1 MSKQDLLKPT
11 NDYVFGRIFGYK
23 GNEIIT
29 QGLLE
34 AITEDKYQSLEIA
47 SSVPTLKELQDDKVG
62 ILDLKVTADNNTNF
76 DIEMQVASCDYMAD
90 RILWYWSNLYYN
102 SINKGQEYIK
112 TKKTIA
118 ILIADFNLKNLAKI
132 HNYHTSWHI
141 REDAFSEIILT
152 EKLEIHIIELKKL
165 EVNNNQKGK
174 NRELE
179 NWLKFILNP
188 EEMEE
193 IDMSEDIKAAKRVL
207 EQISK
212 DENEREK
219 AYLRDK
225 YIRDWNSRVNEGYDY
240 GKAAGMI
247 EGRAEGIKEGRK
259 EGIKEGRKEG
269 ITEGRLQEKY
279 EIAKKM
285 LKEKITI
292 ECIMDVTGL
301 TKEEIEKLKN
311 NSHKKGCKR

>member
-1 MSKQDLLKPT
+1 M
-11 NDYVFGRIFGYK
+11 N
-23 GNEIIT
+23 II
-29 QGLLE
+29 
-34 AITEDKYQSLEIA
+34 
-47 SSVPTLKELQDDKVG
+47 SVPTLKELQDDKVG
-62 ILDLKVTADNNTNF
+62 ILDLKVTADSNTNF

-102 SINKGQEYIK
+102 SINKGQEYKK

-118 ILIADFNLKNLAKI
+118 ILIADFNLKNLVKI
-132 HNYHTSWHI
+132 HKYHTAWHI
-141 REDAFSEIILT
+141 REDEFSEIILT
-152 EKLEIHIIELKKL
+152 DKLEIHIIELKKL
-165 EVNNNQKGK
+165 EVNNNQKSK
-174 NRELE
+174 HKKLE

-212 DENEREK
+212 DEKEREK

-225 YIRDWNSRVNEGYDY
+225 YIRDWNSRVNEGYEY

-247 EGRAEGIKEGRK
+247 EGRK
-259 EGIKEGRKEG
+259 EGIAQGVAQGIAKGMAQGRIQGIAQGRVEGKAEG
-269 ITEGRLQEKY
+269 KLQEKY
-279 EIAKKM
+279 EIAKK
-285 LKEKITI
+285 LLSQNIDI
-292 ECIMDVTGL
+292 EIIVKCTGL

-311 NSHKKGCKR
+311 NS

>member
-1 MSKQDLLKPT
+1 MSKQELLKLT

-23 GNEIIT
+23 GNEFIT

-34 AITEDKYQSLEIA
+34 AITENKYQSLKIA

-62 ILDLKVTADNNTNF
+62 ILDIKVTADTNTNF

-132 HNYHTSWHI
+132 HKYHTAWHI
-141 REDAFSEIILT
+141 REDEFSEIILT
-152 EKLEIHIIELKKL
+152 DKLEIHIIELKKL

-174 NRELE
+174 HKKLE

-225 YIRDWNSRVNEGYDY
+225 YIRDWNSRVNEGYEY
-240 GKAAGMI
+240 GKAVGMI
-247 EGRAEGIKEGRK
+247 EGRK
-259 EGIKEGRKEG
+259 EGIAQGRAEGRA
-269 ITEGRLQEKY
+269 EGRSEGKLQEKY
-279 EIAKKM
+279 EIAKK
-285 LKEKITI
+285 LLLQNIDI
-292 ECIMDVTGL
+292 EVIIKCTGL
-301 TKEEIEKLKN
+301 TKEEINELK
-311 NSHKKGCKR
+311 